1 MKLKKPFYQRV
12 FPTVFYTYCVAVF
25 FLLIAPIFI
34 VIPISFSSD
43 QYLRFPPSG
52 FSLQWYAK
60 YFGSRQW
67 MEATFTS
74 FEVAIGTAILATIL
88 GTMLAMVLVRAKF
101 PGKGIVYSLAVS
113 PMIVPLII
121 TAIGIYFFYA
131 KLKLVGSIPGLIAAH
146 TVLAIPLVLILVM
159 ATLKGFDETLE
170 KAALSL
176 GANPLQTFLHVTL
189 PVIRPGVISGSL
201 FAFIASFDELIVVIF
216 VAGTHAVTLP
226 KKMWESIREEI
237 EPTIA
242 AIATLLI
249 VLSIL
254 LMVAIELLR
263 KKPGR

>member
-1 MKLKKPFYQRV
+1 MKLKKPFSQRV
-12 FPTVFYTYCVAVF
+12 FPFVLHTYCGLVF
-25 FLLIAPIFI
+25 FLLIAPLLI

-52 FSLQWYAK
+52 FSFQWYEK

-67 MEATFTS
+67 MEATWIS
-74 FEVAIGTAILATIL
+74 FEVAVATAILATIL
-88 GTMLAMVLVRAKF
+88 GTMLALALVRGKF
-101 PGKGIVYSLAVS
+101 PGKSILYALSVS

-131 KLKLVGSIPGLIAAH
+131 KLKLVGSIPGVVAAH

-170 KAALSL
+170 KASLSL
-176 GANPLQTFLHVTL
+176 GANPFQTFLYVTL
-189 PVIRPGVISGSL
+189 PVIRPGVISGGL
-201 FAFIASFDELIVVIF
+201 FAFISSFDELIVVIF

-242 AIATLLI
+242 AVATLLI
-249 VLSIL
+249 VLSVI
-254 LMVAIELLR
+254 LMVSIELLR
-263 KKPGR
+263 KRQVK